1 MTDVTLKALAAE
13 RQVSVDR
20 LVQQFADAGIRKSA
34 DDSVSAQEKQT
45 LLAHLNREAVS
56 GPDKLT
62 LQRKTRST
70 LNIPGTGGKSKS
82 VQIEVRKKRT
92 FVKRDPQ
99 EAERLAAEEQAQR
112 EAEEQARREAEEQ
125 AKREAQ
131 QKAER
136 EAAEQAK
143 REAAEKAKREAAEK
157 DKVSNQQTD
166 DMTKTAQ
173 AEKARRENEAAEL
186 KRKAEEE
193 ARRKLEEEARRVA
206 EEARRMAEENKWTAT
221 PEPVEDTSDY
231 HVTTS
236 QHARQA
242 EDENDREVEGGR
254 GRGRNAKAA
263 RPAKKG
269 KHAESKADREEAR
282 AAVRGGKGGK
292 RKGSSLQQGFQKPAQ
307 AVNRDVVIGETIT
320 VGELANK
327 MAVKGSQVIKA
338 MMKLGA
344 MATINQVIDQ
354 ETAQLVAEEMG
365 HKVIL
370 RRENELEE
378 AVMSDRD
385 TGAAAEPRA
394 PVVTIMGHVDHG
406 KTSLLDYIRS
416 TKVASGEAGGI
427 TQHIGAYHVETDNGM
442 ITFLDTPGHAAFTS
456 MRARGAQATDIVV
469 LVVAA
474 DDGVMPQTIE
484 AIQHA
489 KAAGVPVVVAVNKI
503 DKPEADPDRVK
514 NELSQYGIL
523 PEEWGGQ
530 HAKAAGVPVVVAV
543 NKIDKPE
550 ADPDRV
556 KNELSQYGILPEEW
570 GGESQ
575 FVHVSAK
582 AGTGI
587 DELLDAIL
595 LQAEVLELKAVR
607 KGMASGAVIESFLD
621 KGRGPVATVLVREG
635 TLHKGDIVLCG
646 FEYAVCMASGAVIES
661 FLDKGRGPVAT
672 VLVRE
677 GTLHKGDIVLCGF
690 EYGRVRAMRN
700 ELGQEVLEAGPSIP
714 VEILGLSGVP
724 AAGDEVTVVRDEK
737 KAREVALYRQGKFR
751 EVKLARQQKS
761 KLENMFANMTEGEVH
776 EVNIVLKADVQGSV
790 EAISD
795 SLLKLS
801 TDEVKVKI
809 IGSGV
814 GGITETDATLA
825 AASNAILVGFNVRA
839 DASARKVIESESL
852 DLRYYSV
859 IYNLIDEVKAAM
871 SGMLSPEL
879 KQQIIGLAE
888 VRDVFKSPKFG
899 AIAGCMVTEGTI
911 KRHNPIRVLRDN
923 VVIYEGELESLRR
936 FKDDVNE
943 VRNGMECG
951 IGVKNYNDVRVGDMI
966 EVFEIIEIQR
976 TIA

>member
-1 MTDVTLKALAAE
+1 MTDVTVKTLAAE
-13 RQVSVDR
+13 IQTSVDR
-20 LVQQFADAGIRKSA
+20 LVQQFADAGIPKSA

-45 LLAHLNREAVS
+45 LLAHLNRENGSA
-56 GPDKLT
+56 PDKLT

-82 VQIEVRKKRT
+82 VQIEVHKTRT

-112 EAEEQARREAEEQ
+112 EAEEQARREAEEA

-143 REAAEKAKREAAEK
+143 REAADKAKREAAEK

-206 EEARRMAEENKWTAT
+206 EEARRMAEENEKNGVNNA
-221 PEPVEDTSDY
+221 EPVEDTSDY

-254 GRGRNAKAA
+254 GRTRSTKAA

-269 KHAESKADREEAR
+269 NKHAESKADREEAR

-292 RKGSSLQQGFQKPAQ
+292 QRKGSALQQGFQKPAQ

-320 VGELANK
+320 VGDLANK

-514 NELSQYGIL
+514 NELSQYGIM
-523 PEEWGGQ
+523 PE
-530 HAKAAGVPVVVAV
+530 
-543 NKIDKPE
+543 D
-550 ADPDRV
+550 
-556 KNELSQYGILPEEW
+556 W

-635 TLHKGDIVLCG
+635 TLN
-646 FEYAVCMASGAVIES
+646 
-661 FLDKGRGPVAT
+661 
-672 VLVRE
+672 
-677 GTLHKGDIVLCGF
+677 KGDIVLCGF

-859 IYNLIDEVKAAM
+859 IYHLIDEVKAAM

-966 EVFEIIEIQR
+966 EVFEIIEIKR

>member
-1 MTDVTLKALAAE
+1 MTDVTIKALASE
-13 RQVSVDR
+13 IQTSVDR
-20 LVQQFADAGIRKSA
+20 LIQQFADAGIRKSA
-34 DDSVSAQEKQT
+34 DDSVTAQEKQT
-45 LLAHLNREAVS
+45 LLTHLNREHGSA
-56 GPDKLT
+56 PDKLT

-112 EAEEQARREAEEQ
+112 EAEEQAHREAEEA

-131 QKAER
+131 LKAER

-143 REAAEKAKREAAEK
+143 REVAEKAKREAAEK

-166 DMTKTAQ
+166 DMTKSAQ
-173 AEKARRENEAAEL
+173 AEKIRRENEAAEL

-206 EEARRMAEENKWTAT
+206 DEARRMAAENEKNWTET
-221 PEPVEDTSDY
+221 PEAPEETSDY

-242 EDENDREVEGGR
+242 EDDNDREVEGGR
-254 GRGRNAKAA
+254 GRGRNSKAA
-263 RPAKKG
+263 RPKKG
-269 KHAESKADREEAR
+269 NKHAESKADREEAR

-307 AVNRDVVIGETIT
+307 AVNRDVIIGETIT

-385 TGAAAEPRA
+385 TGAAAEARA

-427 TQHIGAYHVETDNGM
+427 TQHIGAYHVETENGM

-489 KAAGVPVVVAVNKI
+489 KAAQVPVVVAVNKI
-503 DKPEADPDRVK
+503 DKPEADMDRVK
-514 NELSQYGIL
+514 NELSQYG
-523 PEEWGGQ
+523 
-530 HAKAAGVPVVVAV
+530 VM
-543 NKIDKPE
+543 
-550 ADPDRV
+550 
-556 KNELSQYGILPEEW
+556 PEEW
-570 GGESQ
+570 GGEAQ
-575 FVHVSAK
+575 FIPVSAK

-587 DELLDAIL
+587 DDLLNAIL

-607 KGMASGAVIESFLD
+607 NG
-621 KGRGPVATVLVREG
+621 
-635 TLHKGDIVLCG
+635 
-646 FEYAVCMASGAVIES
+646 MASGAVIES

-700 ELGQEVLEAGPSIP
+700 ELGLEVLEAGPSIP

-839 DASARKVIESESL
+839 DASARKVIDAESL

-859 IYNLIDEVKAAM
+859 IYHLIDEVKAAM

-976 TIA
+976 TID

>member
-1 MTDVTLKALAAE
+1 MTDVTVKSLAAE
-13 RQVSVDR
+13 IETPVER
-20 LVQQFADAGIRKSA
+20 LVQQFADAGIRKSET
-34 DDSVSAQEKQT
+34 DSVTQQEKET
-45 LLAHLNREAVS
+45 LLTHLNREHGSVS
-56 GPDKLT
+56 SKLT

-92 FVKRDPQ
+92 YVKGETDAEQ
-99 EAERLAAEEQAQR
+99 AEAEALAQR
-112 EAEEQARREAEEQ
+112 EAEEQARREAEEKAKRDAADK
-125 AKREAQ
+125 AKREA
-131 QKAER
+131 E
-136 EAAEQAK
+136 EQAK
-143 REAAEKAKREAAEK
+143 REAADKARREAAEK
-157 DKVSNQQTD
+157 DKVSNQPTD
-166 DMTKTAQ
+166 EITRANQSD
-173 AEKARRENEAAEL
+173 KARREAEAAEL

-193 ARRKLEEEARRVA
+193 ARRKIEEDAKRVA
-206 EEARRMAEENKWTAT
+206 EEARKMAEEKGESWTVASE
-221 PEPVEDTSDY
+221 EPEDTSDY

-236 QHARQA
+236 THARQA
-242 EDENDREVEGGR
+242 EDENDRKVEGER
-254 GRGRNAKAA
+254 RSRPVKAV
-263 RPAKKG
+263 RQKKG
-269 KHAESKADREEAR
+269 NKHSESKADREEAR
-282 AAVRGGKGGK
+282 AQVRGGKGK
-292 RKGSSLQQGFQKPAQ
+292 RKPSTLQQGFNKPAQ
-307 AVNRDVVIGETIT
+307 AVNRDVIIGETVT
-320 VGELANK
+320 VAELANK

-338 MMKLGA
+338 MMKMGA

-354 ETAQLVAEEMG
+354 ETAQMVAEEMG
-365 HKVIL
+365 HKVTL

-385 TGAAAEPRA
+385 TDAALESRA

-416 TKVASGEAGGI
+416 TKIASGEAGGI

-442 ITFLDTPGHAAFTS
+442 ITFLDTPGHAAFTA
-456 MRARGAQATDIVV
+456 MRARGAQATDIVI

-489 KAAGVPVVVAVNKI
+489 KAAKVPVVVAVNKI
-503 DKPEADPDRVK
+503 DKPDADADRVK
-514 NELSQYGIL
+514 NELTQYGI
-523 PEEWGGQ
+523 
-530 HAKAAGVPVVVAV
+530 
-543 NKIDKPE
+543 I
-550 ADPDRV
+550 
-556 KNELSQYGILPEEW
+556 PEEW
-570 GGESQ
+570 GGENM
-575 FVHVSAK
+575 FVSVSAK

-587 DELLDAIL
+587 DDLLNAIL
-595 LQAEVLELKAVR
+595 LQAEVLELSAVR
-607 KGMASGAVIESFLD
+607 QGMASGVVIESFLD

-635 TLHKGDIVLCG
+635 TLN
-646 FEYAVCMASGAVIES
+646 
-661 FLDKGRGPVAT
+661 
-672 VLVRE
+672 
-677 GTLHKGDIVLCGF
+677 KGDIVLCGF
-690 EYGRVRAMRN
+690 EYGRVRAMRD
-700 ELGQEVLEAGPSIP
+700 ELGREVLEAGPSIP

-724 AAGDEVTVVRDEK
+724 AAGDEATVVRDEK

-761 KLENMFANMTEGEVH
+761 KLENMFANMTEGEVS
-776 EVNIVLKADVQGSV
+776 ELNIVMKADVQGSV
-790 EAISD
+790 EAIAD
-795 SLLKLS
+795 SLQKLS

-809 IGSGV
+809 VGSGV

-825 AASNAILVGFNVRA
+825 AASNAILIGFNVRA
-839 DASARKVIESESL
+839 DASARRVIDAESL

-859 IYNLIDEVKAAM
+859 IYNLIDEVKQAM
-871 SGMLSPEL
+871 SGMLAPEY

-899 AIAGCMVTEGTI
+899 AIAGCMVTEGNI

-951 IGVKNYNDVRVGDMI
+951 IGVKNYNDVRPGDMI

-976 TIA
+976 TID

>member
-1 MTDVTLKALAAE
+1 MTDVTVKSLAAE
-13 RQVSVDR
+13 IQTSVDR
-20 LVQQFADAGIRKSA
+20 LVQQFADAGIPKSA

-45 LLAHLNREAVS
+45 LLAHLNRENGSA
-56 GPDKLT
+56 PDKLT

-82 VQIEVRKKRT
+82 VQIEVRKTRT

-112 EAEEQARREAEEQ
+112 EAEEQARREAEET

-131 QKAER
+131 HKAER

-143 REAAEKAKREAAEK
+143 REAADKAKREAAEK

-173 AEKARRENEAAEL
+173 ADKARRENEAAEL

-206 EEARRMAEENKWTAT
+206 EEARRMAEENEKNGVNNA
-221 PEPVEDTSDY
+221 EPTEDTSDY

-254 GRGRNAKAA
+254 GRTRSAKAA

-269 KHAESKADREEAR
+269 NKHAESKADREEAR

-292 RKGSSLQQGFQKPAQ
+292 QRKGSSLQQGFQKPAQ

-320 VGELANK
+320 VGDLANK

-427 TQHIGAYHVETDNGM
+427 TQHIGAYHVETENGM

-489 KAAGVPVVVAVNKI
+489 KAAQVPLVVAVNKI
-503 DKPEADPDRVK
+503 DKPEADMDRVK
-514 NELSQYGIL
+514 NELSQYG
-523 PEEWGGQ
+523 
-530 HAKAAGVPVVVAV
+530 VM
-543 NKIDKPE
+543 
-550 ADPDRV
+550 
-556 KNELSQYGILPEEW
+556 PEEW

-575 FVHVSAK
+575 FIPVSAK

-587 DELLDAIL
+587 DDLLNAIL
-595 LQAEVLELKAVR
+595 LQAEVLELKAIR
-607 KGMASGAVIESFLD
+607 NG
-621 KGRGPVATVLVREG
+621 
-635 TLHKGDIVLCG
+635 
-646 FEYAVCMASGAVIES
+646 MASGAVIES

-801 TDEVKVKI
+801 TEEVKVKI

>member
-1 MTDVTLKALAAE
+1 MTDVTIKALASE
-13 RQVSVDR
+13 IQTSVDR
-20 LVQQFADAGIRKSA
+20 LIQQFADAGIRKSA
-34 DDSVSAQEKQT
+34 DDSVTSQEKQT
-45 LLAHLNREAVS
+45 LLTHLNREHGSA
-56 GPDKLT
+56 PDKLT

-112 EAEEQARREAEEQ
+112 EAEEQARREAEEA

-131 QKAER
+131 LKAER

-143 REAAEKAKREAAEK
+143 REVADKAKREAAEK
-157 DKVSNQQTD
+157 DKVSNQHTD
-166 DMTKTAQ
+166 EMTKTAQ
-173 AEKARRENEAAEL
+173 AEKIRRENEAAEL
-186 KRKAEEE
+186 KRKSEEE

-206 EEARRMAEENKWTAT
+206 EEARRMAEENEKNWSETSDS
-221 PEPVEDTSDY
+221 PEDSSDY

-242 EDENDREVEGGR
+242 EDDSDREVEGGR
-254 GRGRNAKAA
+254 GRSRSSKAA

-269 KHAESKADREEAR
+269 NKHAESKADREEAR

-292 RKGSSLQQGFQKPAQ
+292 HRKGSALQQGFQKPAQ

-489 KAAGVPVVVAVNKI
+489 KAA
-503 DKPEADPDRVK
+503 
-514 NELSQYGIL
+514 Q
-523 PEEWGGQ
+523 
-530 HAKAAGVPVVVAV
+530 VPVVVAV

-587 DELLDAIL
+587 DDLLDAIL

-607 KGMASGAVIESFLD
+607 NG
-621 KGRGPVATVLVREG
+621 
-635 TLHKGDIVLCG
+635 
-646 FEYAVCMASGAVIES
+646 MASGAVIES

-690 EYGRVRAMRN
+690 EYGRVRAMRD
-700 ELGQEVLEAGPSIP
+700 ELGREVLEAGPSIP

-839 DASARKVIESESL
+839 DASARKVIEAESL

-976 TIA
+976 SID

>member
-1 MTDVTLKALAAE
+1 MAEVTVKSLAAE
-13 RQVSVDR
+13 IQTSVER
-20 LVQQFADAGIRKSA
+20 LVQQLADAGINKSP
-34 DDSVSAQEKQT
+34 DDSVSPQEREA
-45 LLAHLNREAVS
+45 LLAHLNREHGGSS
-56 GPDKLT
+56 GKLT

-70 LNIPGTGGKSKS
+70 LSVPGTGGKSKS

-92 FVKRDPQ
+92 YVKTDAAALQ
-99 EAERLAAEEQAQR
+99 AEAEAQAK
-112 EAEEQARREAEEQ
+112 REAEEQ
-125 AKREAQ
+125 AKREAEEQ
-131 QKAER
+131 AQREVAEQAKR
-136 EAAEQAK
+136 EAAEQAKRQQEEQAK

-157 DKVSNQQTD
+157 EKVTNQHTD
-166 DMTKTAQ
+166 EKTKAAQ
-173 AEKARRENEAAEL
+173 AEKAKREAEAAEL

-193 ARRKLEEEARRVA
+193 ARRKLEEDARKVA
-206 EEARRMAEENKWTAT
+206 EEARRMAEANEGKWTENAS
-221 PEPVEDTSDY
+221 EEDSSDY

-236 QHARQA
+236 HHAREA
-242 EDENDREVEGGR
+242 EDENDRQVEGDRRAR
-254 GRGRNAKAA
+254 GRGGKAA
-263 RPAKKG
+263 KQKKG
-269 KHAESKADREEAR
+269 SKLSESKADREEAR
-282 AAVRGGKGGK
+282 AVNRGGKGGK
-292 RKGSSLQQGFQKPAQ
+292 RKPSTLQQGFTKPAQ

-320 VGELANK
+320 VAELANK

-338 MMKLGA
+338 MMKMGA

-378 AVMSDRD
+378 AVMNDRD

-416 TKVASGEAGGI
+416 TKVAAGEAGGI
-427 TQHIGAYHVETDNGM
+427 TQHIGAYHVQTDNGM
-442 ITFLDTPGHAAFTS
+442 ITFLDTPGHAAFTA

-489 KAAGVPVVVAVNKI
+489 KAAGVPLVVAVNKI

-514 NELSQYGIL
+514 NELSQYG
-523 PEEWGGQ
+523 
-530 HAKAAGVPVVVAV
+530 VM
-543 NKIDKPE
+543 
-550 ADPDRV
+550 
-556 KNELSQYGILPEEW
+556 PEEW
-570 GGESQ
+570 GGEAQ

-595 LQAEVLELKAVR
+595 LQSEVLELKAVR
-607 KGMASGAVIESFLD
+607 NGMASGV
-621 KGRGPVATVLVREG
+621 
-635 TLHKGDIVLCG
+635 
-646 FEYAVCMASGAVIES
+646 VIES

-690 EYGRVRAMRN
+690 EYGRVRAMRD
-700 ELGQEVLEAGPSIP
+700 ELGREIAEAGPSIP
-714 VEILGLSGVP
+714 VEILGMSGVP
-724 AAGDEVTVVRDEK
+724 AAGDEATVVRDEK

-751 EVKLARQQKS
+751 EVKLARQQKA
-761 KLENMFANMTEGEVH
+761 KLENMFSNMVEGEVS
-776 EVNIVLKADVQGSV
+776 ELNIVLKADVQGSV
-790 EAISD
+790 EAIAD
-795 SLLKLS
+795 SLRKLS

-809 IGSGV
+809 VGSGV

-825 AASNAILVGFNVRA
+825 AASNAILLGFNVRA
-839 DASARKVIESESL
+839 DASARRVVEAENL

-859 IYNLIDEVKAAM
+859 IYDLIDEVKQAM
-871 SGMLSPEL
+871 SGMLAPEY
-879 KQQIIGLAE
+879 KQEIIGLAE

-899 AIAGCMVTEGTI
+899 AIAGCMVTEGVV
-911 KRHNPIRVLRDN
+911 KRHSPIRVLREN

-951 IGVKNYNDVRVGDMI
+951 IGVKNYNDVRPGDVI
-966 EVFEIIEIQR
+966 EVFETIEVKRSID
-976 TIA
+976 

>member
-1 MTDVTLKALAAE
+1 MTDVTIKALASE
-13 RQVSVDR
+13 IQTSVDR
-20 LVQQFADAGIRKSA
+20 LIQQFADAGIRKSA
-34 DDSVSAQEKQT
+34 DDSVTAQEKQT
-45 LLAHLNREAVS
+45 LLTHLNREHGSA
-56 GPDKLT
+56 PDKLT

-112 EAEEQARREAEEQ
+112 EAEEQARREAEEA

-131 QKAER
+131 LKAER

-143 REAAEKAKREAAEK
+143 REVADKAKREAAEK
-157 DKVSNQQTD
+157 DKVSNQHTD
-166 DMTKTAQ
+166 EMTKTAQ
-173 AEKARRENEAAEL
+173 AEKIRRENEAAEL
-186 KRKAEEE
+186 KRKSEEE

-206 EEARRMAEENKWTAT
+206 EEARRMAEENEKNWSETSDS
-221 PEPVEDTSDY
+221 PEDSSDY

-242 EDENDREVEGGR
+242 EDDNDREVEGGR
-254 GRGRNAKAA
+254 GRSRSSKAA

-269 KHAESKADREEAR
+269 NKHAESKADREEAR

-292 RKGSSLQQGFQKPAQ
+292 HRKGSALQQGFQKPAQ
-307 AVNRDVVIGETIT
+307 AVNRDVIIGETIT

-489 KAAGVPVVVAVNKI
+489 KAA
-503 DKPEADPDRVK
+503 
-514 NELSQYGIL
+514 Q
-523 PEEWGGQ
+523 
-530 HAKAAGVPVVVAV
+530 VPVVVAV

-587 DELLDAIL
+587 DDLLDAIL

-607 KGMASGAVIESFLD
+607 NG
-621 KGRGPVATVLVREG
+621 
-635 TLHKGDIVLCG
+635 
-646 FEYAVCMASGAVIES
+646 MASGAVIES

-690 EYGRVRAMRN
+690 EYGRVRAMRD
-700 ELGQEVLEAGPSIP
+700 ELGREVLEAGPSIP

-839 DASARKVIESESL
+839 DASARKVIEAESL

-871 SGMLSPEL
+871 CGMLSPEL

-976 TIA
+976 SID

>member
-193 ARRKLEEEARRVA
+193 ARRKLE
-206 EEARRMAEENKWTAT
+206 
-221 PEPVEDTSDY
+221 
-231 HVTTS
+231 
-236 QHARQA
+236 
-242 EDENDREVEGGR
+242 
-254 GRGRNAKAA
+254 
-263 RPAKKG
+263 
-269 KHAESKADREEAR
+269 EEAR

-523 PEEWGGQ
+523 PEEWGG
-530 HAKAAGVPVVVAV
+530 
-543 NKIDKPE
+543 
-550 ADPDRV
+550 
-556 KNELSQYGILPEEW
+556 
-570 GGESQ
+570 ESQ

-607 KGMASGAVIESFLD
+607 KG
-621 KGRGPVATVLVREG
+621 
-635 TLHKGDIVLCG
+635 
-646 FEYAVCMASGAVIES
+646 MASGAVIES

>member
-1 MTDVTLKALAAE
+1 MTDVTVKSLAAE
-13 RQVSVDR
+13 IQTSVER
-20 LVQQFADAGIRKSA
+20 LVQQFADAGIHKSET
-34 DDSVSAQEKQT
+34 DSVTQQEKET
-45 LLAHLNREAVS
+45 LLTHLNREHGS
-56 GPDKLT
+56 TSSKLT

-92 FVKRDPQ
+92 YVKGESDAEQ
-99 EAERLAAEEQAQR
+99 AEAEAQAQR
-112 EAEEQARREAEEQ
+112 EAEEQARREAEE
-125 AKREAQ
+125 KAQ
-131 QKAER
+131 R
-136 EAAEQAK
+136 EAAEKAQREAEEQAK
-143 REAAEKAKREAAEK
+143 REAADKARREAAEK
-157 DKVSNQQTD
+157 EKVSNQHTD
-166 DMTKTAQ
+166 EVTRANQ
-173 AEKARRENEAAEL
+173 SEKARREAEAAEL

-193 ARRKLEEEARRVA
+193 ARRKIEADAKRVA
-206 EEARRMAEENKWTAT
+206 EEARKMAEEKGSGWTEAS
-221 PEPVEDTSDY
+221 EEAEDTTDY

-254 GRGRNAKAA
+254 GRPAKAS
-263 RPAKKG
+263 RPKKG
-269 KHAESKADREEAR
+269 NKHSESKADREEAR
-282 AAVRGGKGGK
+282 AATRGGKSK
-292 RKGSSLQQGFQKPAQ
+292 RKPSSLQQGFNKPAQ
-307 AVNRDVVIGETIT
+307 AVNRDVIIGETIT
-320 VGELANK
+320 VAELANK
-327 MAVKGSQVIKA
+327 MAVKGSLVIKA
-338 MMKLGA
+338 MMKMGA

-378 AVMSDRD
+378 AVMDDRD
-385 TGAAAEPRA
+385 TDAAQESRA

-442 ITFLDTPGHAAFTS
+442 VTFLDTPGHAAFTA
-456 MRARGAQATDIVV
+456 MRARGAQATDIVI

-489 KAAGVPVVVAVNKI
+489 KAAKVPVVVAVNKC

-514 NELSQYGIL
+514 NELTQYGI
-523 PEEWGGQ
+523 
-530 HAKAAGVPVVVAV
+530 
-543 NKIDKPE
+543 I
-550 ADPDRV
+550 
-556 KNELSQYGILPEEW
+556 PEEW
-570 GGESQ
+570 GGENM
-575 FVHVSAK
+575 FVNVSAK

-587 DELLDAIL
+587 DDLLNAIL
-595 LQAEVLELKAVR
+595 LQAEVLELTAIR
-607 KGMASGAVIESFLD
+607 EGMASGVVIESFLD

-635 TLHKGDIVLCG
+635 TLN
-646 FEYAVCMASGAVIES
+646 
-661 FLDKGRGPVAT
+661 
-672 VLVRE
+672 
-677 GTLHKGDIVLCGF
+677 KGDIVLCGF
-690 EYGRVRAMRN
+690 EYGRVRAMRD
-700 ELGQEVLEAGPSIP
+700 ELGREVLTAGPSIP

-724 AAGDEVTVVRDEK
+724 AAGDEATVVRDEK

-761 KLENMFANMTEGEVH
+761 KLENMFANMTEGEVS
-776 EVNIVLKADVQGSV
+776 ELNIVLKSDVQGSV

-825 AASNAILVGFNVRA
+825 AASNAIILGFNVRA
-839 DASARKVIESESL
+839 DASARRVIDSENV

-871 SGMLSPEL
+871 SGMLAPEY

-899 AIAGCMVTEGTI
+899 AIAGCMVTEGNI

-951 IGVKNYNDVRVGDMI
+951 IGVKNYNDVRPGDMI
-966 EVFEIIEIQR
+966 EVFEVIEVQR

>member
-1 MTDVTLKALAAE
+1 MTDVTIKALASE
-13 RQVSVDR
+13 IQTSVDR
-20 LVQQFADAGIRKSA
+20 LIQQFADAGIRKSA
-34 DDSVSAQEKQT
+34 DDSVTAQEKQT
-45 LLAHLNREAVS
+45 LLTHLNREHGSA
-56 GPDKLT
+56 PDKLT

-112 EAEEQARREAEEQ
+112 EAEEQARREAEEA

-131 QKAER
+131 LKAER

-143 REAAEKAKREAAEK
+143 REVADKAKREAAEK
-157 DKVSNQQTD
+157 DKVSNQHTD
-166 DMTKTAQ
+166 EMTKTAQ
-173 AEKARRENEAAEL
+173 AEKIRRENEAAEL
-186 KRKAEEE
+186 KRKSEEE

-206 EEARRMAEENKWTAT
+206 EEARRMAEENEKNWSETSDS
-221 PEPVEDTSDY
+221 PEDSSDY

-242 EDENDREVEGGR
+242 EDDNDREVEGGR
-254 GRGRNAKAA
+254 GRSRSSKAA

-269 KHAESKADREEAR
+269 NKHAESKADREEAR

-292 RKGSSLQQGFQKPAQ
+292 HRKGSALQQGFQKPAQ
-307 AVNRDVVIGETIT
+307 AVNRDVIIGETIT

-385 TGAAAEPRA
+385 TGAAADPRA

-489 KAAGVPVVVAVNKI
+489 KAA
-503 DKPEADPDRVK
+503 
-514 NELSQYGIL
+514 Q
-523 PEEWGGQ
+523 
-530 HAKAAGVPVVVAV
+530 VPVVVAV

-587 DELLDAIL
+587 DDLLDAIL

-607 KGMASGAVIESFLD
+607 NG
-621 KGRGPVATVLVREG
+621 
-635 TLHKGDIVLCG
+635 
-646 FEYAVCMASGAVIES
+646 MASGAVIES

-690 EYGRVRAMRN
+690 EYGRVRAMRD
-700 ELGQEVLEAGPSIP
+700 ELGREVLEAGPSIP

-839 DASARKVIESESL
+839 DASARKVIEAESL

-976 TIA
+976 SID

>member
-1 MTDVTLKALAAE
+1 MMIKYRVHEVAKDLNVPSKEIIDLLQKHFGEVKKHMTALTEEELDVIFEHYTQLKALPNFDAYFAENKTVAEDQAAQAAE
-13 RQVSVDR
+13 
-20 LVQQFADAGIRKSA
+20 AMEKAKA
-34 DDSVSAQEKQT
+34 AAAQEPAKAAAKVEKSQQAAKKEAKPAARAEAPVKPAQNASGQPVPNQPKRKAVMPGKITPVGPKPQNQSQPQQKAAQKQQKPAPRQEARQPQAAAPFQNT
-45 LLAHLNREAVS
+45 ENSNRVVRPQ
-56 GPDKLT
+56 GRIID
-62 LQRKTRST
+62 TRSANV
-70 LNIPGTGGKSKS
+70 NIDKYNEKYDRMASEKYRSENTVQKQKITQKSQQRGKPRNS
-82 VQIEVRKKRT
+82 RKET
-92 FVKRDPQ
+92 
-99 EAERLAAEEQAQR
+99 EAERL
-112 EAEEQARREAEEQ
+112 RRIAM
-125 AKREAQ
+125 
-131 QKAER
+131 ER
-136 EAAEQAK
+136 
-143 REAAEKAKREAAEK
+143 KAKPITI
-157 DKVSNQQTD
+157 QI
-166 DMTKTAQ
+166 
-173 AEKARRENEAAEL
+173 
-186 KRKAEEE
+186 
-193 ARRKLEEEARRVA
+193 
-206 EEARRMAEENKWTAT
+206 
-221 PEPVEDTSDY
+221 P
-231 HVTTS
+231 
-236 QHARQA
+236 
-242 EDENDREVEGGR
+242 DE
-254 GRGRNAKAA
+254 
-263 RPAKKG
+263 
-269 KHAESKADREEAR
+269 
-282 AAVRGGKGGK
+282 
-292 RKGSSLQQGFQKPAQ
+292 
-307 AVNRDVVIGETIT
+307 IT
-320 VGELANK
+320 VGELALRLK
-327 MAVKGSQVIKA
+327 ATAAEVIKKL
-338 MMKLGA
+338 MMMGT
-344 MATINQVIDQ
+344 MATVNDVIDFD
-354 ETAQLVAEEMG
+354 TAALVAMEF
-365 HKVIL
+365 HAKVEKEVVVTIED
-370 RRENELEE
+370 RIIDDSEDDDENL
-378 AVMSDRD
+378 V
-385 TGAAAEPRA
+385 PRA
-394 PVVTIMGHVDHG
+394 PVVVVMGHVDHG

-427 TQHIGAYHVETDNGM
+427 TQHIGAYHVETENGM

-489 KAAGVPVVVAVNKI
+489 KAA
-503 DKPEADPDRVK
+503 
-514 NELSQYGIL
+514 Q
-523 PEEWGGQ
+523 
-530 HAKAAGVPVVVAV
+530 VPVVVAV

-607 KGMASGAVIESFLD
+607 KG
-621 KGRGPVATVLVREG
+621 
-635 TLHKGDIVLCG
+635 
-646 FEYAVCMASGAVIES
+646 MASGAVIES

-839 DASARKVIESESL
+839 DASARKVIEAESL

-899 AIAGCMVTEGTI
+899 AIAGCMVTEGVV

-951 IGVKNYNDVRVGDMI
+951 IGVKNYNDVRTGDVI

>member
-1 MTDVTLKALAAE
+1 MTDVTVKALAAE
-13 RQVSVDR
+13 IQTSVDR
-20 LVQQFADAGIRKSA
+20 LVQQFADAGIPKSA
-34 DDSVSAQEKQT
+34 EDSVTAQEKQT
-45 LLAHLNREAVS
+45 LLAHLNREHGSA
-56 GPDKLT
+56 PDKLT

-70 LNIPGTGGKSKS
+70 LSIQGTGGKSKS

-92 FVKRDPQ
+92 FVKRDPA

-112 EAEEQARREAEEQ
+112 EAEEQAQREAEEA

-131 QKAER
+131 EKAKR
-136 EAAEQAK
+136 EAQEKAKREADEKAKRELADQAK
-143 REAAEKAKREAAEK
+143 REAAENS
-157 DKVSNQQTD
+157 KVSNQQTD
-166 DMTKTAQ
+166 EATKAAQ
-173 AEKARRENEAAEL
+173 AEKARREAEANEL

-193 ARRKLEEEARRVA
+193 ARRKLEENARRVA
-206 EEARRMAEENKWTAT
+206 EEARRMAEENSAGWTST
-221 PEPVEDTSDY
+221 ETVEEDKSDY

-242 EDENDREVEGGR
+242 EDDSDREVEGGR
-254 GRGRNAKAA
+254 GGRGRNTKVA
-263 RPAKKG
+263 RQKKG
-269 KHAESKADREEAR
+269 NKHAESKADREEAR

-292 RKGSSLQQGFQKPAQ
+292 QRKGSALQQGFNKPAQ
-307 AVNRDVVIGETIT
+307 AVNRDVIIGETIT

-385 TGAAAEPRA
+385 TGAAAESRA

-442 ITFLDTPGHAAFTS
+442 ITFLDTPGHAAFTA

-489 KAAGVPVVVAVNKI
+489 KAA
-503 DKPEADPDRVK
+503 
-514 NELSQYGIL
+514 Q
-523 PEEWGGQ
+523 
-530 HAKAAGVPVVVAV
+530 VPVVVAV

-587 DELLDAIL
+587 DDLLDAIL

-607 KGMASGAVIESFLD
+607 KGMASGVVIESFLD

-635 TLHKGDIVLCG
+635 TLN
-646 FEYAVCMASGAVIES
+646 
-661 FLDKGRGPVAT
+661 
-672 VLVRE
+672 
-677 GTLHKGDIVLCGF
+677 KGDIVLCGF
-690 EYGRVRAMRN
+690 EYGRVRAMRD
-700 ELGQEVLEAGPSIP
+700 ELGREVTEAGPSIP

-761 KLENMFANMTEGEVH
+761 KLENMFANMTEGEVS

-809 IGSGV
+809 VGSGV

-839 DASARKVIESESL
+839 DASARRVIEAESL

-859 IYNLIDEVKAAM
+859 IYHLIDEVKAAM

-966 EVFEIIEIQR
+966 EVFEVIEIKR

>member
-1 MTDVTLKALAAE
+1 MTDVTVKTLAAE
-13 RQVSVDR
+13 IQTSVDR
-20 LVQQFADAGIRKSA
+20 LVQQFADAGIPKSA

-45 LLAHLNREAVS
+45 LLAHLNRENGSA
-56 GPDKLT
+56 PDKLT

-82 VQIEVRKKRT
+82 VQIEVRKTRT

-112 EAEEQARREAEEQ
+112 EAEEQARREAEEA

-131 QKAER
+131 LKAER

-143 REAAEKAKREAAEK
+143 RELADKAKREAAEK

-173 AEKARRENEAAEL
+173 AEKQRRENEAAEL
-186 KRKAEEE
+186 KRKSEEE

-206 EEARRMAEENKWTAT
+206 EEARRMAEENEKNWSETSDS
-221 PEPVEDTSDY
+221 PEDSSDY

-242 EDENDREVEGGR
+242 EDDNDREVEGGR
-254 GRGRNAKAA
+254 GRSRSSKAA

-269 KHAESKADREEAR
+269 NKHAESKADREEAR

-292 RKGSSLQQGFQKPAQ
+292 HRKGSALQQGFQKPAQ

-514 NELSQYGIL
+514 NELSQYGIM
-523 PEEWGGQ
+523 
-530 HAKAAGVPVVVAV
+530 
-543 NKIDKPE
+543 
-550 ADPDRV
+550 
-556 KNELSQYGILPEEW
+556 PEEW

-635 TLHKGDIVLCG
+635 TLN
-646 FEYAVCMASGAVIES
+646 
-661 FLDKGRGPVAT
+661 
-672 VLVRE
+672 
-677 GTLHKGDIVLCGF
+677 KGDIVLCGF

-966 EVFEIIEIQR
+966 EVFEIIEIKR

>member
-1 MTDVTLKALAAE
+1 MTDVTVKTLAAE
-13 RQVSVDR
+13 IQTSVDR
-20 LVQQFADAGIRKSA
+20 LVQQFADAGIPKSA
-34 DDSVSAQEKQT
+34 DDSVTAQEKQT
-45 LLAHLNREAVS
+45 LLSHLNREHGSA
-56 GPDKLT
+56 PDKLT

-70 LNIPGTGGKSKS
+70 LNVPGTGGKSKS
-82 VQIEVRKKRT
+82 VQIEVRKTRT

-112 EAEEQARREAEEQ
+112 EAEEQAQREAEAT
-125 AKREAQ
+125 AKREAEL
-131 QKAER
+131 KAE
-136 EAAEQAK
+136 
-143 REAAEKAKREAAEK
+143 REAAEKAKRDASEKAKRDAAEK

-166 DMTKTAQ
+166 EMTKTAQ
-173 AEKARRENEAAEL
+173 TEKARRENEAAEL

-193 ARRKLEEEARRVA
+193 ARRKLEEDARRVA
-206 EEARRMAEENKWTAT
+206 EEARRMAEENAGVWAEQEKAKGD
-221 PEPVEDTSDY
+221 EDKSDY

-254 GRGRNAKAA
+254 GRTRTASKAA
-263 RPAKKG
+263 RPQKKG
-269 KHAESKADREEAR
+269 NKHAESKADREEAR
-282 AAVRGGKGGK
+282 AAGRGGKGGK
-292 RKGSSLQQGFQKPAQ
+292 RKGSALQQGFQKPAQ
-307 AVNRDVVIGETIT
+307 AVNRDVIIGETIT

-489 KAAGVPVVVAVNKI
+489 KAAQVPLVVAVNKI
-503 DKPEADPDRVK
+503 DKPEADMDRVK
-514 NELSQYGIL
+514 NELSQYG
-523 PEEWGGQ
+523 
-530 HAKAAGVPVVVAV
+530 VM
-543 NKIDKPE
+543 
-550 ADPDRV
+550 
-556 KNELSQYGILPEEW
+556 PEEW

-575 FVHVSAK
+575 FIPVSAK
-582 AGTGI
+582 VGTGI
-587 DELLDAIL
+587 DDLLNAIL

-607 KGMASGAVIESFLD
+607 NGMASGAVIESFLD

-635 TLHKGDIVLCG
+635 TLN
-646 FEYAVCMASGAVIES
+646 
-661 FLDKGRGPVAT
+661 
-672 VLVRE
+672 
-677 GTLHKGDIVLCGF
+677 KGDIVLCGF
-690 EYGRVRAMRN
+690 EYGRVRAMRD
-700 ELGQEVLEAGPSIP
+700 ELGREVLEAGPSIP

-776 EVNIVLKADVQGSV
+776 EVNVVLKADVQGSV

-839 DASARKVIESESL
+839 DASARRVIESESL

-859 IYNLIDEVKAAM
+859 IYHLIDEVKAAM

-899 AIAGCMVTEGTI
+899 AIAGCMVTEGNI

-966 EVFEIIEIQR
+966 EVFEIIEIKR
-976 TIA
+976 SID

>member
-1 MTDVTLKALAAE
+1 MTDVTIKALAAE
-13 RQVSVDR
+13 FKISVDR
-20 LVQQFADAGIRKSA
+20 LIQQFADAGVHKSA
-34 DDSVSAQEKQT
+34 DDSVTAQEKQT
-45 LLAHLNREAVS
+45 LLTHLNREHGSA
-56 GPDKLT
+56 PDKLT

-70 LNIPGTGGKSKS
+70 LNIPGIGGKSKS

-99 EAERLAAEEQAQR
+99 EAERLAAEQQAQQ
-112 EAEEQARREAEEQ
+112 EAEEKSRREAEQTTKREAQLKAEREATEQ
-125 AKREAQ
+125 AKRQ
-131 QKAER
+131 
-136 EAAEQAK
+136 AAEQAK
-143 REAAEKAKREAAEK
+143 REVAEK
-157 DKVSNQQTD
+157 DKVVNQQTD
-166 DMTKTAQ
+166 DMIKTVQ
-173 AEKARRENEAAEL
+173 AEKIRRENEAAAL

-206 EEARRMAEENKWTAT
+206 EEARRMAEEHEKNWSETTDSA
-221 PEPVEDTSDY
+221 EDVNDY

-242 EDENDREVEGGR
+242 EDDNDREVESGR
-254 GRGRNAKAA
+254 GRGRNGKNA
-263 RPAKKG
+263 RSAKKSN

-282 AAVRGGKGGK
+282 AAIRGGKGGK
-292 RKGSSLQQGFQKPAQ
+292 HRKGSALQQSFQKPGQ
-307 AVNRDVVIGETIT
+307 AVNRDVVIGETIS

-327 MAVKGSQVIKA
+327 MAVKGSQVIKV

-378 AVMSDRD
+378 AVMNDRD

-489 KAAGVPVVVAVNKI
+489 KAANVPVVVAVNKI

-523 PEEWGGQ
+523 PEEWGG
-530 HAKAAGVPVVVAV
+530 
-543 NKIDKPE
+543 D
-550 ADPDRV
+550 
-556 KNELSQYGILPEEW
+556 
-570 GGESQ
+570 SQ

-595 LQAEVLELKAVR
+595 LQSEVLELKAVH

-621 KGRGPVATVLVREG
+621 KGRGPVATVL
-635 TLHKGDIVLCG
+635 I
-646 FEYAVCMASGAVIES
+646 
-661 FLDKGRGPVAT
+661 
-672 VLVRE
+672 RE

-690 EYGRVRAMRN
+690 EYGRVRAMRD
-700 ELGQEVLEAGPSIP
+700 EMGREVPEAGPSIP

-761 KLENMFANMTEGEVH
+761 KLENMFANMNEGDVH

-795 SLLKLS
+795 ALLKLS

-825 AASNAILVGFNVRA
+825 AASEAILVGFNVRA
-839 DASARKVIESESL
+839 DASARKVIDTENL

-871 SGMLSPEL
+871 SGKLSPEL

-899 AIAGCMVTEGTI
+899 AIAGCMVTEGVV

-951 IGVKNYNDVRVGDMI
+951 IGVKNYNDVRAGDMI
-966 EVFEIIEIQR
+966 EVFEVVEIKR
-976 TIA
+976 TIE

>member
-1 MTDVTLKALAAE
+1 MTTDVTVKSLAAE
-13 RQVSVDR
+13 IQTSVDR
-20 LVQQFADAGIRKSA
+20 LVQQFADAGINKVES
-34 DDSVSAQEKQT
+34 DVVTQKEKET
-45 LLAHLNREAVS
+45 LLAHLNREHGSV
-56 GPDKLT
+56 PNKLT

-70 LNIPGTGGKSKS
+70 LNIPSTGGKSKS

-92 FVKRDPQ
+92 YINRNTQ
-99 EAERLAAEEQAQR
+99 EAQLV
-112 EAEEQARREAEEQ
+112 EAEEQARRNAET
-125 AKREAQ
+125 KR
-131 QKAER
+131 
-136 EAAEQAK
+136 AAG
-143 REAAEKAKREAAEK
+143 EKAKRKVKREAEGIAKRNSAEK
-157 DKVSNQQTD
+157 EKVTNQHTD
-166 DMTKTAQ
+166 EMTKPAQ
-173 AEKARRENEAAEL
+173 AEKARRESEAAEL

-193 ARRKLEEEARRVA
+193 VRRKVEEEAKRVA
-206 EEARRMAEENKWTAT
+206 EEARRMAEENGEKWAEVEAASAAVETA
-221 PEPVEDTSDY
+221 DY

-236 QHARQA
+236 QHARAA
-242 EDENDREVEGGR
+242 EDENDAKVEGERRTRTRVG
-254 GRGRNAKAA
+254 KATKQ
-263 RPAKKG
+263 KKG
-269 KHAESKADREEAR
+269 NKLSESKADREEAR
-282 AAVRGGKGGK
+282 AVTRSGKGK
-292 RKGSSLQQGFQKPAQ
+292 RKPSSLQQGFNKPAQ
-307 AVNRDVVIGETIT
+307 IVNRDVVIGETIT
-320 VGELANK
+320 VAELANK
-327 MAVKGSQVIKA
+327 MAVKGSQVIKVI
-338 MMKLGA
+338 MKLGA

-365 HKVIL
+365 NKVIL
-370 RRENELEE
+370 RRENELEK
-378 AVMSDRD
+378 ALMSDRD
-385 TGAAAEPRA
+385 TGAAAESRA

-416 TKVASGEAGGI
+416 TKVAAGEAGGI

-489 KAAGVPVVVAVNKI
+489 KAAQVPLVVAVNKI
-503 DKPEADPDRVK
+503 DKPEADADRIK
-514 NELSQYGIL
+514 QELSQYG
-523 PEEWGGQ
+523 
-530 HAKAAGVPVVVAV
+530 VM
-543 NKIDKPE
+543 
-550 ADPDRV
+550 
-556 KNELSQYGILPEEW
+556 PEEW
-570 GGESQ
+570 GGEAQ

-582 AGTGI
+582 VGIGI
-587 DELLDAIL
+587 DELLNAIL

-607 KGMASGAVIESFLD
+607 SGMASGVVVESFLD
-621 KGRGPVATVLVREG
+621 KGRGPVATILVQEG
-635 TLHKGDIVLCG
+635 TLN
-646 FEYAVCMASGAVIES
+646 
-661 FLDKGRGPVAT
+661 
-672 VLVRE
+672 
-677 GTLHKGDIVLCGF
+677 KGDIVLCGF
-690 EYGRVRAMRN
+690 EYGRVRAMRD
-700 ELGQEVLEAGPSIP
+700 ELGHDVVSAGPSIP
-714 VEILGLSGVP
+714 VEILGLSSVP
-724 AAGDEVTVVRDEK
+724 AAGDEATVVRDEK

-761 KLENMFANMTEGEVH
+761 KLENMFSNMTDGEVS
-776 EVNIVLKADVQGSV
+776 ELNIVLKSDVQGSC
-790 EAISD
+790 EAIMD

-809 IGSGV
+809 VGSGV

-825 AASNAILVGFNVRA
+825 AASNAIILGFNVRA
-839 DASARKVIESESL
+839 DASARRVIEAENL

-859 IYNLIDEVKAAM
+859 IYSLIDEVKQAM
-871 SGMLSPEL
+871 SGMLVPEY

-911 KRHNPIRVLRDN
+911 KRHNPIRVLRAN

>member
-1 MTDVTLKALAAE
+1 MTDVTIKTLAAE
-13 RQVSVDR
+13 RQTSVER

-45 LLAHLNREAVS
+45 LIDHLNQKNS

-112 EAEEQARREAEEQ
+112 EAEEQARREAEEA

-131 QKAER
+131 LKAER

-143 REAAEKAKREAAEK
+143 REVAEKAKREAAEK
-157 DKVSNQQTD
+157 DKVSNQHTD
-166 DMTKTAQ
+166 EMTKTAQ
-173 AEKARRENEAAEL
+173 AEKTRRENEAAEL
-186 KRKAEEE
+186 KRKSEEE

-206 EEARRMAEENKWTAT
+206 EEARRVAEEARRMAEENEKNWSET
-221 PEPVEDTSDY
+221 PETPEETTDY

-242 EDENDREVEGGR
+242 EDDNDREVEGGR
-254 GRGRNAKAA
+254 GRGRNSKAA

-269 KHAESKADREEAR
+269 NKHAESKADREEAR

-292 RKGSSLQQGFQKPAQ
+292 HRKGSSLQQGFQKPAQ

-427 TQHIGAYHVETDNGM
+427 TQHIGAYHVETENGM

-489 KAAGVPVVVAVNKI
+489 KAA
-503 DKPEADPDRVK
+503 
-514 NELSQYGIL
+514 Q
-523 PEEWGGQ
+523 
-530 HAKAAGVPVVVAV
+530 VPVVVAV

-607 KGMASGAVIESFLD
+607 KG
-621 KGRGPVATVLVREG
+621 
-635 TLHKGDIVLCG
+635 
-646 FEYAVCMASGAVIES
+646 MASGAVIES

-839 DASARKVIESESL
+839 DASARKVIEAESL

-899 AIAGCMVTEGTI
+899 AIAGCMVTEGVV

-951 IGVKNYNDVRVGDMI
+951 IGVKNYNDVRTGDVI

>member
-1 MTDVTLKALAAE
+1 MTDVTVKSLAAE
-13 RQVSVDR
+13 IQTPVDR
-20 LVQQFADAGIRKSA
+20 LVQQFADAGIRKSENDA
-34 DDSVSAQEKQT
+34 VTQQEKET
-45 LLAHLNREAVS
+45 LLSHLNREHGQTGS
-56 GPDKLT
+56 SKLT

-92 FVKRDPQ
+92 YVKGDA
-99 EAERLAAEEQAQR
+99 EAEQAEAEAQAQR
-112 EAEEQARREAEEQ
+112 EAEEKAQCKAEEQARREVEEKAQREAEE
-125 AKREAQ
+125 K
-131 QKAER
+131 
-136 EAAEQAK
+136 AK
-143 REAAEKAKREAAEK
+143 REAAEKAKCEAAEK
-157 DKVSNQQTD
+157 EKVTHHQTD
-166 DMTKTAQ
+166 DMTKAAQ
-173 AEKARRENEAAEL
+173 SDKARREAEVAEL

-193 ARRKLEEEARRVA
+193 ARRKLEENARRVA
-206 EEARRMAEENKWTAT
+206 EEVRRLAEEKSAEWEK
-221 PEPVEDTSDY
+221 PEEEDKGDY

-236 QHARQA
+236 THARQA
-242 EDENDREVEGGR
+242 EDENDRQVEAGR
-254 GRGRNAKAA
+254 ALARTTAKAA

-269 KHAESKADREEAR
+269 NKHSEAKTDREEAR
-282 AAVRGGKGGK
+282 AATRGGKGGK
-292 RKGSSLQQGFQKPAQ
+292 HRKPSSLQQGFNKPAQ
-307 AVNRDVVIGETIT
+307 VVNRDVIIGETIT
-320 VGELANK
+320 VSELANK

-338 MMKLGA
+338 MMKMGA

-365 HKVIL
+365 HRVIL

-385 TGAAAEPRA
+385 TDAAQESRA

-442 ITFLDTPGHAAFTS
+442 ITFLDTPGHAAFTA
-456 MRARGAQATDIVV
+456 MRARGAQATDIVI

-514 NELSQYGIL
+514 NELTQYGI
-523 PEEWGGQ
+523 
-530 HAKAAGVPVVVAV
+530 
-543 NKIDKPE
+543 I
-550 ADPDRV
+550 
-556 KNELSQYGILPEEW
+556 PEEW
-570 GGESQ
+570 GGENM
-575 FVHVSAK
+575 FVNVSAK

-587 DELLDAIL
+587 DDLLNAIL
-595 LQAEVLELKAVR
+595 LQAEVLELTAIR
-607 KGMASGAVIESFLD
+607 EGMASGVVIESFLD

-635 TLHKGDIVLCG
+635 TLN
-646 FEYAVCMASGAVIES
+646 
-661 FLDKGRGPVAT
+661 
-672 VLVRE
+672 
-677 GTLHKGDIVLCGF
+677 KGDIVLCGF
-690 EYGRVRAMRN
+690 EYGRVRAMRD
-700 ELGQEVLEAGPSIP
+700 ELGREVLEAGPSIP

-724 AAGDEVTVVRDEK
+724 AAGDEATVVRDEK

-761 KLENMFANMTEGEVH
+761 KLENMFANMTEGEVS
-776 EVNIVLKADVQGSV
+776 ELNIVLKSDVQGSV

-825 AASNAILVGFNVRA
+825 AASNAITLGFNVRA
-839 DASARKVIESESL
+839 DASARRVIDAENV

-859 IYNLIDEVKAAM
+859 IYNLINEVKAAM
-871 SGMLSPEL
+871 SGMLAPEF

-899 AIAGCMVTEGTI
+899 AIAGCMVTEGNI

-923 VVIYEGELESLRR
+923 VVICEGELESLRR

-966 EVFEIIEIQR
+966 EVFEVIEVKR
-976 TIA
+976 TIE

>member
-1 MTDVTLKALAAE
+1 MTDVTVKSLAAE
-13 RQVSVDR
+13 IQTPVDR
-20 LVQQFADAGIRKSA
+20 LVQQFADAGMTKSA
-34 DDSVSAQEKQT
+34 SDSVTQHEKET
-45 LLAHLNREAVS
+45 LLAHLNRDRGNAPS
-56 GPDKLT
+56 KLT

-70 LNIPGTGGKSKS
+70 LNVPSTGGKSKS
-82 VQIEVRKKRT
+82 VQIEVRKTRT
-92 FVKRDPQ
+92 YVKRDPIDAQ
-99 EAERLAAEEQAQR
+99 RAEE
-112 EAEEQARREAEEQ
+112 EEQARREAEEQ
-125 AKREAQ
+125 AQRAAEEQAKREADL
-131 QKAER
+131 R
-136 EAAEQAK
+136 EAAEKAKRAADEQAK
-143 REAAEKAKREAAEK
+143 REAAEKAKRDVAEK
-157 DKVSNQQTD
+157 EKVTNQQNEN
-166 DMTKTAQ
+166 MTKPAPQ
-173 AEKARRENEAAEL
+173 SEKAKREAEAAEL
-186 KRKAEEE
+186 KRKAEET
-193 ARRKLEEEARRVA
+193 ARLKVEEEARRIA
-206 EEARRMAEENKWTAT
+206 EEARRMAEENAGRWEAESAK
-221 PEPVEDTSDY
+221 PEESADY

-236 QHARQA
+236 HHAREA
-242 EDENDREVEGGR
+242 EDENDRQVEGER
-254 GRGRNAKAA
+254 RSRTRAAKVTKQ
-263 RPAKKG
+263 KKG
-269 KHAESKADREEAR
+269 NRQSESKADREEAR
-282 AAVRGGKGGK
+282 AVTRGGKGK
-292 RKGSSLQQGFQKPAQ
+292 RKPSSLQQSFNKPAQ
-307 AVNRDVVIGETIT
+307 AVNRDVVIGETVT
-320 VGELANK
+320 VAELANK
-327 MAVKGSQVIKA
+327 MAVKGSQVIKT

-385 TGAAAEPRA
+385 MGVAAESRA

-416 TKVASGEAGGI
+416 TKVAAGEAGGI

-442 ITFLDTPGHAAFTS
+442 ITFLDTPGHAAFTA

-489 KAAGVPVVVAVNKI
+489 KAAQVPVVVAVNKI
-503 DKPEADPDRVK
+503 DKPDADPDRVK
-514 NELSQYGIL
+514 TELSQYGIM
-523 PEEWGGQ
+523 
-530 HAKAAGVPVVVAV
+530 
-543 NKIDKPE
+543 
-550 ADPDRV
+550 
-556 KNELSQYGILPEEW
+556 PEEW

-607 KGMASGAVIESFLD
+607 SGMANGVVIESFLD

-635 TLHKGDIVLCG
+635 TLN
-646 FEYAVCMASGAVIES
+646 
-661 FLDKGRGPVAT
+661 
-672 VLVRE
+672 
-677 GTLHKGDIVLCGF
+677 KGDIVLCGF
-690 EYGRVRAMRN
+690 EYGRVRAMRD
-700 ELGQEVLEAGPSIP
+700 ELGREIASAGPSIP
-714 VEILGLSGVP
+714 VEILGMSGVP
-724 AAGDEVTVVRDEK
+724 AAGDEATVVRDEK

-761 KLENMFANMTEGEVH
+761 KLENMFANMTEGEVS
-776 EVNIVLKADVQGSV
+776 ELNIVLKSDVQGSC

-795 SLLKLS
+795 SLQKLS

-809 IGSGV
+809 VGSGV

-825 AASNAILVGFNVRA
+825 AASNAIILGFNVRA
-839 DASARKVIESESL
+839 DASARRVVEAESL

-859 IYNLIDEVKAAM
+859 IYDLIDEVKQAM
-871 SGMLSPEL
+871 SGMLAPEY
-879 KQQIIGLAE
+879 KQEIIGLAE

-899 AIAGCMVTEGTI
+899 AIAGCMVTEGI
-911 KRHNPIRVLRDN
+911 VKRHNKIRVLRDN

-951 IGVKNYNDVRVGDMI
+951 IGVKNYNDVRPGDMI
-966 EVFEIIEIQR
+966 EVFETIEIKR

>member
-1 MTDVTLKALAAE
+1 MTDVTIKALASE
-13 RQVSVDR
+13 IQTSVDR
-20 LVQQFADAGIRKSA
+20 LIQQFADAGIRKSA
-34 DDSVSAQEKQT
+34 DDSVTSQEKQT
-45 LLAHLNREAVS
+45 LLTHLNREHGSA
-56 GPDKLT
+56 PDKLT

-112 EAEEQARREAEEQ
+112 EAEEQARREAEEA

-136 EAAEQAK
+136 EAAEKAN
-143 REAAEKAKREAAEK
+143 REAADKAKREAAEK

-206 EEARRMAEENKWTAT
+206 EEARRMAEENEKNGVNNA
-221 PEPVEDTSDY
+221 EPVEDTSDY

-236 QHARQA
+236 THARQA

-254 GRGRNAKAA
+254 GRARTASKAA
-263 RPAKKG
+263 RPQKKG
-269 KHAESKADREEAR
+269 NKHAESKADREEAR

-292 RKGSSLQQGFQKPAQ
+292 QRKGSALQQGFQKPAQ

-427 TQHIGAYHVETDNGM
+427 TQHIGAYHVETENGM

-489 KAAGVPVVVAVNKI
+489 KAAQVPLVVAVNKI
-503 DKPEADPDRVK
+503 DKPEADMDRVK
-514 NELSQYGIL
+514 NELSQYG
-523 PEEWGGQ
+523 
-530 HAKAAGVPVVVAV
+530 VM
-543 NKIDKPE
+543 
-550 ADPDRV
+550 
-556 KNELSQYGILPEEW
+556 PEEW

-575 FVHVSAK
+575 FIPVSAK

-587 DELLDAIL
+587 DDLLNAIL

-635 TLHKGDIVLCG
+635 TLN
-646 FEYAVCMASGAVIES
+646 
-661 FLDKGRGPVAT
+661 
-672 VLVRE
+672 
-677 GTLHKGDIVLCGF
+677 KGDIVLCGF

-761 KLENMFANMTEGEVH
+761 KLENMFANMAEGEVH

-976 TIA
+976 SID

>member
-1 MTDVTLKALAAE
+1 MTDVTVKALAAE
-13 RQVSVDR
+13 IQTSVDR
-20 LVQQFADAGIRKSA
+20 LVQQFADAGIPKSA
-34 DDSVSAQEKQT
+34 EDSVTAQEKQT
-45 LLAHLNREAVS
+45 LLAHLNREHGSA
-56 GPDKLT
+56 PDKLT

-70 LNIPGTGGKSKS
+70 LSIQGTGGKSKS

-92 FVKRDPQ
+92 FVKRDPA

-112 EAEEQARREAEEQ
+112 EAEEQAQREAEEA

-131 QKAER
+131 EKAKR
-136 EAAEQAK
+136 EAQEKAKREADEKAKRELADQAK
-143 REAAEKAKREAAEK
+143 REAAENS
-157 DKVSNQQTD
+157 KVSNQQTD
-166 DMTKTAQ
+166 EATKAAQ
-173 AEKARRENEAAEL
+173 AEKARREAEANEL

-193 ARRKLEEEARRVA
+193 ARRKLEENARRVA
-206 EEARRMAEENKWTAT
+206 EEARRMAEENAAGWASTET
-221 PEPVEDTSDY
+221 VEEDKSDY

-242 EDENDREVEGGR
+242 EDDSDREVEGGR
-254 GRGRNAKAA
+254 GRGRNTPKVA
-263 RPAKKG
+263 RQKKG
-269 KHAESKADREEAR
+269 NKHSESKADREEAR
-282 AAVRGGKGGK
+282 AAVRGGKGGRQ
-292 RKGSSLQQGFQKPAQ
+292 RKGSALQQGFNKPAQ

-385 TGAAAEPRA
+385 TGAAAEARA

-442 ITFLDTPGHAAFTS
+442 ITFLDTPGHAAFTA

-489 KAAGVPVVVAVNKI
+489 KAAQVPVVVAVNKI

-514 NELSQYGIL
+514 NELSQYGIM
-523 PEEWGGQ
+523 
-530 HAKAAGVPVVVAV
+530 
-543 NKIDKPE
+543 
-550 ADPDRV
+550 
-556 KNELSQYGILPEEW
+556 PEEW

-575 FVHVSAK
+575 FIHVSAK

-587 DELLDAIL
+587 DDLLDAIL

-607 KGMASGAVIESFLD
+607 KGMASGVVIESFLD

-635 TLHKGDIVLCG
+635 TLN
-646 FEYAVCMASGAVIES
+646 
-661 FLDKGRGPVAT
+661 
-672 VLVRE
+672 
-677 GTLHKGDIVLCGF
+677 KGDIVLCGF
-690 EYGRVRAMRN
+690 EYGRVRAMRD
-700 ELGQEVLEAGPSIP
+700 EMGREVTEAGPSIP

-761 KLENMFANMTEGEVH
+761 KLENMFANMTEGEVS

-790 EAISD
+790 EAITD

-809 IGSGV
+809 VGSGV

-825 AASNAILVGFNVRA
+825 TASNAILVGFNVRA
-839 DASARKVIESESL
+839 DASARRVIEAESL

-859 IYNLIDEVKAAM
+859 IYHLIDEVKAAM

-966 EVFEIIEIQR
+966 EVFEVIEIKR

>member
-1 MTDVTLKALAAE
+1 MTTDVTVKSLAAE
-13 RQVSVDR
+13 IQTSVDR
-20 LVQQFADAGIRKSA
+20 LVQQFADAGINKSEA
-34 DDSVSAQEKQT
+34 DSVTQQEKET
-45 LLAHLNREAVS
+45 LLAHLNREHGSAP
-56 GPDKLT
+56 GKLT

-70 LNIPGTGGKSKS
+70 LNIPSTGGKSKS

-92 FVKRDPQ
+92 YVNRDAQ
-99 EAERLAAEEQAQR
+99 EAQQAEAAEQARR
-112 EAEEQARREAEEQ
+112 EAEEQARREAEEK
-125 AKREAQ
+125 AKREAEA
-131 QKAER
+131 KRAAE
-136 EAAEQAK
+136 EQAK
-143 REAAEKAKREAAEK
+143 REAAEIAKRDAAEK
-157 DKVSNQQTD
+157 EKVTNQHTD
-166 DMTKTAQ
+166 EMTKPAQ
-173 AEKARRENEAAEL
+173 AEKARREAEAAEL

-193 ARRKLEEEARRVA
+193 VRRKVEEEAKRVA
-206 EEARRMAEENKWTAT
+206 EEARRMAEENGEKWAQADAAS
-221 PEPVEDTSDY
+221 EAVESADY

-236 QHARQA
+236 QHARAA
-242 EDENDREVEGGR
+242 EDENDAKVEGDRRSRSR
-254 GRGRNAKAA
+254 GGKSTKQ
-263 RPAKKG
+263 KKG
-269 KHAESKADREEAR
+269 NKLSESKADREEAR
-282 AAVRGGKGGK
+282 AVTRGGKGR
-292 RKGSSLQQGFQKPAQ
+292 RKPSTLQQGFNKPAQ
-307 AVNRDVVIGETIT
+307 VVNRDVVIGETVT
-320 VGELANK
+320 VAELANK
-327 MAVKGSQVIKA
+327 MAVKGSQVIKT

-385 TGAAAEPRA
+385 TGAAAESRA

-442 ITFLDTPGHAAFTS
+442 ITFLDTPGHAAFTA

-489 KAAGVPVVVAVNKI
+489 KAAKVPVVVAVNKI

-514 NELSQYGIL
+514 NELAQYGI
-523 PEEWGGQ
+523 
-530 HAKAAGVPVVVAV
+530 
-543 NKIDKPE
+543 I
-550 ADPDRV
+550 
-556 KNELSQYGILPEEW
+556 PEEW
-570 GGESQ
+570 GGEAQ

-607 KGMASGAVIESFLD
+607 KGMASGVVIESFLD

-635 TLHKGDIVLCG
+635 TLN
-646 FEYAVCMASGAVIES
+646 
-661 FLDKGRGPVAT
+661 
-672 VLVRE
+672 
-677 GTLHKGDIVLCGF
+677 KGDIVLCGF
-690 EYGRVRAMRN
+690 EYGRVRAMRD
-700 ELGQEVLEAGPSIP
+700 ETGSEVQEAGPSIP

-724 AAGDEVTVVRDEK
+724 AAGDEATVVRDEK

-761 KLENMFANMTEGEVH
+761 KLENMFANMTEGEVS

-790 EAISD
+790 EAICD

-809 IGSGV
+809 VGSGV

-839 DASARKVIESESL
+839 DASARRVVESESL

-859 IYNLIDEVKAAM
+859 IYDLIDEVKQAM
-871 SGMLSPEL
+871 SGMLAPEY

-899 AIAGCMVTEGTI
+899 AIAGCMVTEGVV
-911 KRHNPIRVLRDN
+911 KRHNPIRVLREN

-951 IGVKNYNDVRVGDMI
+951 IGVKNYNDVRTGDMI
-966 EVFEIIEIQR
+966 EVFEVIEIQR
-976 TIA
+976 TID